1 MGAPFAKI
9 QLMAPL
15 SPHIPRLYAV
25 SDDARSFNDL
35 LEPAIQLGFD
45 IVPVIPGDELAPGR
59 TELAV
64 VLIDRRVPEEASALE
79 NVIASIGVGMPEA
92 VIVLGA
98 GERLTE
104 IPDAVDD
111 VADLDSP
118 YDLHRALTRALRLAH
133 ERRARRLGN
142 LAGHA
147 VLAALDR
154 TPVYLT
160 LLDGQG
166 RRLWSSEAVGRD
178 FRVDVPSLIGADYL
192 TSHRHRRTAAT
203 SDAVV
208 RLFRES
214 LAKPGI
220 PVETMTEALEPDGT
234 SHRYTMRM
242 TNLLDR
248 SEVGA
253 VVVMT
258 TEIAEAVIEAPALPG
273 DIPISFQAMIERGP
287 LVTFINTIVP
297 AEHIVFVS
305 PQVETLLHLPGRALT
320 DPEFNWIERIHPV
333 DRERIARESALAD
346 GGMTEITTEY
356 RYLTGL
362 GDYRWLRSVS
372 RLARNERG
380 EAIWI
385 GNLLDIESDR
395 RLRETAERHDAELRA
410 LRQLRRL
417 IAQESELEAIFDA
430 AVALLVE
437 SFSFRMARV
446 YTREDDLP
454 VLKSAAGSA
463 RETDLHPNHR
473 ATIDRAARGGETV
486 VAGPVPG
493 DGASPAAGGGRLDAV
508 TAEIAVP
515 LVDRDRVPGLLVVGG
530 TREAPLL
537 PVDIVLIETVAEY
550 LSMATTRTRLQA
562 EAREQGLTYQAVVE
576 RVREVIFHLAGNLEI
591 RYVNP
596 AWSST
601 LGYDSD
607 RQIGMSLL
615 DVVHPDERA
624 RIAHLFAALDRD
636 EMTEIVTETR
646 LLTRDGQTRWMELR
660 ARPDLRVDERREY
673 SGMLVDVTD
682 RRRSDAALRESNE
695 HFRKLAFQ
703 DPLTG
708 LPNRLVFHDRLQH
721 ALAVGTRRGSGV
733 AVLFLDLDGFKPV
746 NDLYGHATGDRVLT
760 IVGERLGERMR
771 AGDTIARFGGD
782 EFALILEDL
791 TDASHAMTIASELIE
806 AMQAPIEVFE
816 DSIVVGV
823 SIGVT
828 YLGGRVITTE
838 DAVAEA
844 DAALYDAK
852 KRGRGRYEIFDHSN
866 AAAEDGQY
874 RSDLRRG
881 IINNEIRIIYHPILT
896 LADRRIVALEAR
908 IRWDHPRYGRLI
920 PGHFLRRADASGL
933 LDLLSEH
940 VFGLIAGDLQRW
952 HASGLRVPQIRFTL
966 SGRQALDADLAR
978 QLTVSRERLGL
989 PGGLFGI
996 ELSDGTSTPERSAIE
1011 QMVETLQACGIAVGL
1026 DNYTAVNQ
1034 SLAALLRLPFDFI
1047 NIEVDQ
1053 MLSGGWNDRTAAFF
1067 RSIVT
1072 LAGEID
1078 VQLVAKMVNEPEFI
1092 PWLEEIGIVFA
1103 QGDALRPELTANE
1116 VVTTLEA
1123 QA

>member
-1 MGAPFAKI
+1 
-9 QLMAPL
+9 
-15 SPHIPRLYAV
+15 
-25 SDDARSFNDL
+25 
-35 LEPAIQLGFD
+35 
-45 IVPVIPGDELAPGR
+45 
-59 TELAV
+59 
-64 VLIDRRVPEEASALE
+64 
-79 NVIASIGVGMPEA
+79 
-92 VIVLGA
+92 
-98 GERLTE
+98 
-104 IPDAVDD
+104 
-111 VADLDSP
+111 
-118 YDLHRALTRALRLAH
+118 
-133 ERRARRLGN
+133 
-142 LAGHA
+142 
-147 VLAALDR
+147 
-154 TPVYLT
+154 
-160 LLDGQG
+160 
-166 RRLWSSEAVGRD
+166 
-178 FRVDVPSLIGADYL
+178 
-192 TSHRHRRTAAT
+192 
-203 SDAVV
+203 
-208 RLFRES
+208 
-214 LAKPGI
+214 
-220 PVETMTEALEPDGT
+220 
-234 SHRYTMRM
+234 
-242 TNLLDR
+242 
-248 SEVGA
+248 
-253 VVVMT
+253 
-258 TEIAEAVIEAPALPG
+258 
-273 DIPISFQAMIERGP
+273 
-287 LVTFINTIVP
+287 
-297 AEHIVFVS
+297 
-305 PQVETLLHLPGRALT
+305 
-320 DPEFNWIERIHPV
+320 
-333 DRERIARESALAD
+333 
-346 GGMTEITTEY
+346 
-356 RYLTGL
+356 
-362 GDYRWLRSVS
+362 
-372 RLARNERG
+372 
-380 EAIWI
+380 
-385 GNLLDIESDR
+385 
-395 RLRETAERHDAELRA
+395 
-410 LRQLRRL
+410 
-417 IAQESELEAIFDA
+417 
-430 AVALLVE
+430 
-437 SFSFRMARV
+437 MARV

-463 RETDLHPNHR
+463 REPDLHPHHR
-473 ATIDRAARGGETV
+473 ATIDKAARGGETV
-486 VAGPVPG
+486 VAGPVNG
-493 DGASPAAGGGRLDAV
+493 GAPPEAGAGRFDTV

-515 LVDRDRVPGLLVVGG
+515 LVDRDRVPGVLVVGG

-537 PVDIVLIETVAEY
+537 PADIVLIETVAEY

-562 EAREQGLTYQAVVE
+562 EAHEQGLTYQAVVE

-615 DVVHPDERA
+615 DVVHPDERG
-624 RIAHLFAALDRD
+624 RIAQLFAALDRD
-636 EMTEIVTETR
+636 EMTEIVAETR

-673 SGMLVDVTD
+673 SGMLVDITD

-721 ALAVGTRRGSGV
+721 ALAVGERRGSGV

-791 TDASHAMTIASELIE
+791 NDASHAMTIASELIE

-828 YLGGRVITTE
+828 YLGGRTITTE

-881 IINNEIRIIYHPILT
+881 ISNNEIQMIYHPILT

-920 PGHFLRRADASGL
+920 PGHFLRRADATGL

-952 HASGLRVPQIRFTL
+952 HTAGLRVPQIRFTL
-966 SGRQALDADLAR
+966 SGRQALDADLLR
-978 QLTVSRERLGL
+978 QLTISRERLGL

-1011 QMVETLQACGIAVGL
+1011 QMVETLQASGVAVGL
-1026 DNYTAVNQ
+1026 DNYTAANQ

-1053 MLSGGWNDRTAAFF
+1053 MLAAGWNERTAAFF

-1078 VQLVAKMVNEPEFI
+1078 VPLVAKMVNEPEYI
-1092 PWLEEIGIVFA
+1092 PWLQEIGIVFV
-1103 QGDALRPELTANE
+1103 QGDVLMPELTVDE
-1116 VVTTLEA
+1116 VAATLEA